1 MRISG
6 PQTPEQQGPK
16 SHRLDA
22 GSSQGRKVVSSD
34 VVVLAQCHTAHE
46 GRAVSN
52 IPRSLHLLQRPSKL
66 LRSLGVSGQ

>member
-52 IPRSLHLLQRPSKL
+52 IPDLSTSCKDPRSF
-66 LRSLGVSGQ
+66 SGAWV